1 LNYYKDPMCRLNQS
15 LPVQSNLTFLE
26 LNMATKKRPHLNRS
40 RDETNVDASSPWL
53 HWFIHVH
60 WINTKTRRTC
70 ATGELNTYSAL
81 FSFSPIPSHPVP
93 WTWKDGLYKVKDYLT
108 HTTHVLPDR
117 CSWPM
122 RHCHFPGLALLEG
135 MLTCGLFPVSQSLC
149 AACHPQTSTLQGGI
163 LRLPL
168 SMF

>member
-1 LNYYKDPMCRLNQS
+1 MCRLNQS

-26 LNMATKKRPHLNRS
+26 LNMATKKRPHSNRS
-40 RDETNVDASSPWL
+40 RDETNVDVSSPWL
-53 HWFIHVH
+53 IDSFTCIELTLKQGEHAQQVNLTHTVH
-60 WINTKTRRTC
+60 C
-70 ATGELNTYSAL
+70 LV
-81 FSFSPIPSHPVP
+81 SPPSHPVP